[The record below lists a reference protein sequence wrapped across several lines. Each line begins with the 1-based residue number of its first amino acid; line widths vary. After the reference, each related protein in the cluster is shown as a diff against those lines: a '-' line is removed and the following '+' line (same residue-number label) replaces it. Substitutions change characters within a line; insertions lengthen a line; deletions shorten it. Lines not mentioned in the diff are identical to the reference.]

1 MQQIS
6 KVSVEL
12 SAKQAEELADQLL
25 ARLDVA
31 AKLRLNEKLERATR
45 RARWEPLVL
54 KMRQRVARRAL
65 SALEIRRLCETV
77 RQEQF
82 ESRQRAR
89 RH

>member
-1 MQQIS
+1 MQ

-12 SAKQAEELADQLL
+12 SAKEAEDLAEQLV
-25 ARLDVA
+25 ARLDA
-31 AKLRLNEKLERATR
+31 PAKLRLAEQLDRQTR

-54 KMRQRVARRAL
+54 KMRRRFARHPVSPL
-65 SALEIRRLCETV
+65 QIRRLCETV

-82 ESRQRAR
+82 EHRQRAR